1 MLMLNS
7 GCFIKQQ
14 QIIQQRRASC
24 LKNLKILFKLAHHL
38 LSKTCANI
46 IEYIQKII
54 FSQDFLERIRNQK
67 SDFSRNR
74 KLPLATLILYFCNLI
89 KSSYQPELNK
99 FYKIL
104 SGSVVAQNVVSKAA
118 LCKARKKLKS
128 EAFVELN
135 TKAVQYFNEHANP
148 LTWHGYF
155 LKAVDG
161 STVKLPNFPEIV
173 EHFGTWNPRQGD
185 PLPMARIS
193 QLFDPLNGITHHAL
207 IAPKSTGE
215 RELAAKHFEHLN
227 ERDLV
232 LLDRGY
238 PAFWLFKHILFYK
251 ANFCSRISCT
261 KWKIIRQFMKSGRLE
276 QVIMLPVPATSI
288 AACKNLQ
295 LDTHPIRLRLVRV
308 ELESGES
315 EVLITSLIDTV
326 RFPYQHFA
334 ELYHDRWPIEED
346 YKVMKCR
353 IEVENFSGKSPLT
366 VYQDFHAAVFS
377 KNITA
382 MLVAS
387 TRENVASATTSRIHA
402 YKSNFTQALST
413 MRDTI
418 VVLLR
423 GSRKAILKIISDLL
437 KTIAK
442 AVEPVRPGRKF
453 PRNHKRAQRKCCLN
467 YKPIL

>member
-1 MLMLNS
+1 MLYL
-7 GCFIKQQ
+7 GCFINQQ

-24 LKNLKILFKLAHHL
+24 LKNLKILFKLAHNL

-54 FSQDFLERIRNQK
+54 FSQDFLERNRNQK

-74 KLPLATLILYFCNLI
+74 KLPLSTLILYFCNLI

-99 FYKIL
+99 FCKIL

-135 TKAVQYFNEHANP
+135 TKAVQYFNERANP
-148 LTWHGYF
+148 LTWHGFF

-215 RELAAKHFEHLN
+215 RELAAKHFEHLD

-238 PAFWLFKHILFYK
+238 PAFWLFKLILFYK

-261 KWKIIRQFMKSGRLE
+261 KWKIIRRFMESGRLE

-288 AACKNLQ
+288 AACKSLQ

-315 EVLITSLIDTV
+315 EVLITSLIDTKKY
-326 RFPYQHFA
+326 PHQHFA

-353 IEVENFSGKSPLT
+353 IEVENFSAKSPLT

-387 TRENVASATTSRIHA
+387 TRENVASATTSRILA

-437 KTIAK
+437 ETIAK
-442 AVEPVRPGRKF
+442 AVEPVRPGRKY

>member
-1 MLMLNS
+1 MLYL
-7 GCFIKQQ
+7 GCFINQQ

-24 LKNLKILFKLAHHL
+24 LKNLKILCKLAQNL
-38 LSKTCANI
+38 LPKTCANI

-54 FSQDFLERIRNQK
+54 FSQDFLERNRNQK
-67 SDFSRNR
+67 PDFSRNR
-74 KLPLATLILYFCNLI
+74 KLPLSTLILYFCNLI

-99 FYKIL
+99 FWKIL

-135 TKAVQYFNEHANP
+135 TKTVQYFNEHANP
-148 LTWHGYF
+148 LTWHGF
-155 LKAVDG
+155 SLKAVDG

-173 EHFGTWNPRQGD
+173 EHFGVWNPRQGD

-215 RELAAKHFEHLN
+215 RELAAKHFEHLK

-238 PAFWLFKHILFYK
+238 PAFWLFKLILFYQ
-251 ANFCSRISCT
+251 ANFCSRISCK

-276 QVIMLPVPATSI
+276 QMIMLPIPATSI
-288 AACKNLQ
+288 AACNNLQ

-308 ELESGES
+308 ELDSGES
-315 EVLITSLIDTV
+315 EVLITSLINTEKY
-326 RFPYQHFA
+326 PHQLFA

-366 VYQDFHAAVFS
+366 IYQDFHAAVFS

-387 TRENVASATTSRIHA
+387 AREKVASTTASRIIV

-418 VVLLR
+418 VVLLK
-423 GSRKAILKIISDLL
+423 GSGKAILKIISDLL
-437 KTIAK
+437 ETIAK
-442 AVEPVRPGRKF
+442 AVEPVRPGRKY

>member
-1 MLMLNS
+1 MLMLYLV
-7 GCFIKQQ
+7 CFFDQQ
-14 QIIQQRRASC
+14 QIIQQRRVSC
-24 LKNLKILFKLAHHL
+24 LKNLKITYKLAQNL
-38 LSKTCANI
+38 LSETCANI

-54 FSQDFLERIRNQK
+54 FSQDFLERNRCQK

-74 KLPLATLILYFCNLI
+74 KLPLSTLILYFCNLI
-89 KSSYQPELNK
+89 KNSYQPELNK
-99 FYKIL
+99 FWKIL
-104 SGSVVAQNVVSKAA
+104 SGSVVAQNAISKAA

-135 TKAVQYFNEHANP
+135 TKAVQYFNDHANP
-148 LTWHGYF
+148 LTWHGF
-155 LKAVDG
+155 SLKAVDG

-173 EHFGTWNPRQGD
+173 EHFGVWNPRQGG

-215 RELAAKHFEHLN
+215 RELAARHFEHLN

-238 PAFWLFKHILFYK
+238 PAFWLFKLILFYK
-251 ANFCSRISCT
+251 ANFCSRISCK
-261 KWKIIRQFMKSGRLE
+261 KWKIIRRFMKSGRSE
-276 QVIMLPVPATSI
+276 QVITLSLPATSI
-288 AACKNLQ
+288 AACKKLQ
-295 LDTHPIRLRLVRV
+295 LNTRSIRLRLVRV

-315 EVLITSLIDTV
+315 EVLVTSLIDAEKY
-326 RFPYQHFA
+326 PHQLFA

-353 IEVENFSGKSPLT
+353 IEIENFSGKSPLS

-387 TRENVASATTSRIHA
+387 TREKVASATASRILV

-418 VVLLR
+418 VVLLQ
-423 GSRKAILKIISDLL
+423 GSRKTIFKIISDLL
-437 KTIAK
+437 ETIAK

>member
-1 MLMLNS
+1 MLYL
-7 GCFIKQQ
+7 GCFINQQ
-14 QIIQQRRASC
+14 QINQQRRASC
-24 LKNLKILFKLAHHL
+24 LKNLKILFKLAHNL

-99 FYKIL
+99 FCKIL

-148 LTWHGYF
+148 LTWHGFF

-193 QLFDPLNGITHHAL
+193 QLFDPLNCITHHAL

-215 RELAAKHFEHLN
+215 RELAAKHFEHLD

-238 PAFWLFKHILFYK
+238 PAFWLFKLILFYK

-261 KWKIIRQFMKSGRLE
+261 KWKIIRRFMKSGRLE
-276 QVIMLPVPATSI
+276 QVIMLPVPTTSI

-326 RFPYQHFA
+326 KFPYQHFA

-353 IEVENFSGKSPLT
+353 IEVENFSGKIPLT

-387 TRENVASATTSRIHA
+387 TRKNVASATTSRILA

-437 KTIAK
+437 ETIAK
-442 AVEPVRPGRKF
+442 AVEPVRPGRKY

>member
-1 MLMLNS
+1 MEDS
-7 GCFIKQQ
+7 F
-14 QIIQQRRASC
+14 RV
-24 LKNLKILFKLAHHL
+24 
-38 LSKTCANI
+38 
-46 IEYIQKII
+46 
-54 FSQDFLERIRNQK
+54 
-67 SDFSRNR
+67 
-74 KLPLATLILYFCNLI
+74 
-89 KSSYQPELNK
+89 
-99 FYKIL
+99 
-104 SGSVVAQNVVSKAA
+104 SGSAKCCLQSSSLQSK
-118 LCKARKKLKS
+118 KKLKA

-135 TKAVQYFNEHANP
+135 TKTVQYFNKHANP
-148 LTWHGYF
+148 LTWHGF
-155 LKAVDG
+155 SLKAVDG
-161 STVKLPNFPEIV
+161 STVKLPNFPDIV
-173 EHFGTWNPRQGD
+173 EHFGAWNPRQGD

-207 IAPKSTGE
+207 IAPKSMGE
-215 RELAAKHFEHLN
+215 RGLAAEHFEHLN

-238 PAFWLFKHILFYK
+238 PAFWLFKLILFYQ
-251 ANFCSRISCT
+251 ANFCSRVSCK
-261 KWKIIRQFMKSGRLE
+261 KWKIIRKFMESGRLE
-276 QVIMLPVPATSI
+276 QVITLPIPATSI

-308 ELESGES
+308 ELDSGES
-315 EVLITSLIDTV
+315 EVLITSLVDTEKY
-326 RFPYQHFA
+326 PHQLFA

-353 IEVENFSGKSPLT
+353 IEVENFSGKSPLS
-366 VYQDFHAAVFS
+366 VYQDFHAAVLS

-387 TRENVASATTSRIHA
+387 AREKVASATASRILD

-418 VVLLR
+418 VVLLN
-423 GSRKAILKIISDLL
+423 GSRKTILKIISDLL
-437 KTIAK
+437 ETIAK
-442 AVEPVRPGRKF
+442 AMEPVRPGRKY

>member
-1 MLMLNS
+1 MLNLIS
-7 GCFIKQQ
+7 FVNQQ
-14 QIIQQRRASC
+14 LIMQQRRASC
-24 LKNLKILFKLAHHL
+24 LKNLKILFKLAYNL

-54 FSQDFLERIRNQK
+54 FSQDFLERNRNQK
-67 SDFSRNR
+67 PDFSRNR
-74 KLPLATLILYFCNLI
+74 KLPLSTLILYFCNLI

-99 FYKIL
+99 FWKIL
-104 SGSVVAQNVVSKAA
+104 SGSVVAQNVVTKAA

-135 TKAVQYFNEHANP
+135 TKAVQYFNEQANP
-148 LTWHGYF
+148 LTWHGFF

-173 EHFGTWNPRQGD
+173 EHFGTWNPRQGA

-215 RELAAKHFEHLN
+215 RELAAKHFEHLK

-238 PAFWLFKHILFYK
+238 PAFWLFKLILFYK

-261 KWKIIRQFMKSGRLE
+261 KWKIIRRFMKSGLLE
-276 QVIMLPVPATSI
+276 QVIVLSVPATSI

-315 EVLITSLIDTV
+315 EVLITSLIDMKKY
-326 RFPYQHFA
+326 PHQLFA

-346 YKVMKCR
+346 YKVLKCR
-353 IEVENFSGKSPLT
+353 IEVENFSGKSQLS

-387 TRENVASATTSRIHA
+387 ARENVASETASRMLF

-423 GSRKAILKIISDLL
+423 GSRKAIVKIISDLL
-437 KTIAK
+437 ETIAK
-442 AVEPVRPGRKF
+442 AVEPMRPGRKY

-467 YKPIL
+467 NKPIL

>member
-1 MLMLNS
+1 MLHL
-7 GCFIKQQ
+7 GCFINQQ

-24 LKNLKILFKLAHHL
+24 LKNLKILFKLAHNL

-54 FSQDFLERIRNQK
+54 FSQDFLERNRNHK
-67 SDFSRNR
+67 PDFSRNR

-99 FYKIL
+99 FWKIL

-118 LCKARKKLKS
+118 LCKARKKLKY

-135 TKAVQYFNEHANP
+135 TKAVQYFNEQANP
-148 LTWHGYF
+148 LKWHGFF

-173 EHFGTWNPRQGD
+173 KHFGTWNPRQGD

-193 QLFDPLNGITHHAL
+193 QLFDPLNGITYHAF

-227 ERDLV
+227 ESDLV

-238 PAFWLFKHILFYK
+238 PAFWLFKLILFYK

-261 KWKIIRQFMKSGRLE
+261 KWKIIRRFMESGCLE

-315 EVLITSLIDTV
+315 EVLITSLIDTKKY
-326 RFPYQHFA
+326 PHQHFA
-334 ELYHDRWPIEED
+334 DLYHDRWPIE
-346 YKVMKCR
+346 
-353 IEVENFSGKSPLT
+353 
-366 VYQDFHAAVFS
+366 Q
-377 KNITA
+377 
-382 MLVAS
+382 
-387 TRENVASATTSRIHA
+387 
-402 YKSNFTQALST
+402 
-413 MRDTI
+413 
-418 VVLLR
+418 
-423 GSRKAILKIISDLL
+423 
-437 KTIAK
+437 
-442 AVEPVRPGRKF
+442 
-453 PRNHKRAQRKCCLN
+453 
-467 YKPIL
+467 

>member
-1 MLMLNS
+1 MLMLYFTRFVNPDN
-7 GCFIKQQ
+7 FTH
-14 QIIQQRRASC
+14 QRRAPC
-24 LKNLKILFKLAHHL
+24 LIHVKILSKLAHDL
-38 LSKTCANI
+38 LSETCANL
-46 IEYIQKII
+46 IEFIQKII
-54 FSQDFLERIRNQK
+54 FSPDFIQRNRCQTT
-67 SDFSRNR
+67 DFSRNR
-74 KLPLATLILYFCNLI
+74 KLPLPALILYFCNLI

-99 FYKIL
+99 FWKIL
-104 SGSVVAQNVVSKAA
+104 SGTVVAKNVVSKAA

-135 TKAVQYFNEHANP
+135 TKTVEYFTEHAHP
-148 LTWHGYF
+148 LTWNGFF

-161 STVKLPNFPEIV
+161 STVKLPNYPEIV
-173 EHFGTWNPRQGD
+173 EHFGEWNPRLGE

-193 QLFDPLNGITHHAL
+193 QLFDPLNGVTHHAL
-207 IAPKSTGE
+207 IAPKNIGE
-215 RELAAKHFEHLN
+215 RELATKHFQHLD

-238 PAFWLFKHILFYK
+238 PAFWLFKLILLYK
-251 ANFCSRISCT
+251 AHFCARISCK
-261 KWKIIRQFMKSGRLE
+261 KWKIIRRFVQSGHSE
-276 QVIMLPVPATSI
+276 QVIMLDIPATSI
-288 AACKNLQ
+288 AACRKLQ
-295 LDTHPIRLRLVRV
+295 LDTRPIRLRLVRV
-308 ELESGES
+308 ELDSGET
-315 EVLITSLIDTV
+315 EVLVTSLIDTEKY
-326 RFPYQHFA
+326 PHHLFA

-353 IEVENFSGKSPLT
+353 IEVENFSGKSPLS

-382 MLVAS
+382 LLVAS
-387 TRENVASATTSRIHA
+387 ARERVAKATASRTCV

-418 VVLLR
+418 VVLLQ
-423 GSRKAILKIISDLL
+423 GSRKTIVAIISDLL
-437 KTIAK
+437 ETIAK
-442 AVEPVRPGRKF
+442 AVEPVRPGRKY